1 MRRFRLWLLAMLLA
15 GCASVPPAPPRPAH
29 ESISAFA
36 FTGRIAMRQGEARH
50 NVRIDWRHAPE
61 RDEVL
66 LATPLGQG
74 IAEIVRDTAG
84 ARLTLADR
92 RSFAAADWSEL
103 ASEVFGFRLPLGAA
117 TRWLLGATGAAE
129 GWRVRVLE
137 REGDLP
143 NALPT
148 LLEFERDDI
157 LVRLRIDEWAE
168 VK

>member
-1 MRRFRLWLLAMLLA
+1 MRMLRFWLLALLLA
-15 GCASVPPAPPRPAH
+15 GCASVPPAPPRPAP

-36 FTGRIAMRQGEARH
+36 FSGRIAVRQGDNRH
-50 NVRIDWRHAPE
+50 NAGIDWRHSAA

-74 IAEIVRDTAG
+74 IAAIVRDAAG

-92 RSFAAADWSEL
+92 RSFAAADWGEL
-103 ASEVFGFRLPLGAA
+103 SAEVFGFRLPLGAA
-117 TRWLLGATGAAE
+117 TRWLLGATGDAE
-129 GWRVRVLE
+129 GWQVRVLE
-137 REGDLP
+137 RESDLP

-157 LVRLRIDEWAE
+157 HVRLRIDEWTE
-168 VK
+168 VE